1 MNKYNIELH
10 AKDCYGLKFLEQ
22 VVMLSNMGA
31 TIDKNYPNKNTF
43 PNKVMLSL
51 ETDQF
56 IQDDMVNGMRVH
68 IVELQY
74 TQDMLET
81 MSWEDFKAAVAEKGV
96 KGKERA
102 TMMRKYFQAIE
113 SGKQDES
120 SGEDE

>member
-1 MNKYNIELH
+1 
-10 AKDCYGLKFLEQ
+10 
-22 VVMLSNMGA
+22 
-31 TIDKNYPNKNTF
+31 
-43 PNKVMLSL
+43 
-51 ETDQF
+51 
-56 IQDDMVNGMRVH
+56 MRVH

-74 TQDMLET
+74 TQDMLEA